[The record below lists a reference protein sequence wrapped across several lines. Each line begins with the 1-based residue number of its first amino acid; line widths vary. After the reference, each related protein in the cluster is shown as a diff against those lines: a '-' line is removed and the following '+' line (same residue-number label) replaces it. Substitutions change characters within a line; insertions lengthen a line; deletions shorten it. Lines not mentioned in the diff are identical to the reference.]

1 MKKKIFIGVIILLLL
16 FILMICIYIN
26 VVRYNDISKIA
37 STQEEN
43 ANKDLNLE
51 NIENE
56 IEENIL
62 LTENKEIQENKVQEE
77 TKENTVSSSNKTKK
91 KNNVNTNKKQ
101 ETKQDVKVANTNKEE
116 NQQPTNKN
124 TTTQNDSKKETSSSQ
139 DTDKKQE
146 TERCTNVNNHFLDA
160 GNSNKWFNT
169 EEEAIAYYDTEQK
182 KWGDLYRNNEIS
194 YEEYTK
200 KCPYRL

>member
-26 VVRYNDISKIA
+26 VVRHNDISKIA
-37 STQEEN
+37 STQKEN
-43 ANKDLNLE
+43 VNKDLNLE

-62 LTENKEIQENKVQEE
+62 LTENKEIKENKVQEE
-77 TKENTVSSSNKTKK
+77 TKENTVSSSNKTEK
-91 KNNVNTNKKQ
+91 KNNVNTNEKQ
-101 ETKQDVKVANTNKEE
+101 ETKQDVNVTNTNKEE
-116 NQQPTNKN
+116 KQQLTNKN
-124 TTTQNDSKKETSSSQ
+124 TTTKDDNKKETSSSQ
-139 DTDKKQE
+139 DTNKKQE

-169 EEEAIAYYDTEQK
+169 EEEAIAYYDAEQK
-182 KWGDLYRNNEIS
+182 KWGDLYRNNKIS